1 MPERLPTVPGR
12 RADRVARPLE
22 LSAEHRDALRLLG
35 YLLLRQNHAEDAVA
49 VFRGLLATGPDDR
62 HAHRALIYS
71 YLAVD
76 DAERA
81 LELAASYLPRP
92 HEPRAATIHLLRAQ
106 ALWRLGRPEEARD
119 ALQRFVEL
127 RGVS

>member
-1 MPERLPTVPGR
+1 MPERLPTIPGR

-81 LELAASYLPRP
+81 
-92 HEPRAATIHLLRAQ
+92 ATIHLLRAQ

-127 RGVS
+127 RGVR